1 MKEEG
6 VMSYFGE
13 YSELRGPASEKLL
26 FAHVVTVLQLMCQ
39 VMELNQCSDSYNIEL
54 LLYVSVL

>member
-1 MKEEG
+1 
-6 VMSYFGE
+6 MSYYFGE
-13 YSELRGPASEKLL
+13 YSELRGLASEKLL

-39 VMELNQCSDSYNIEL
+39 VTELNQCSDSYNIEL